1 MLSLLRDAPA
11 FPFFFGF
18 PLVAKTQVLCSGLR
32 RDAPVCV
39 GLLAAQVSR
48 GFRLTVNERTDG
60 SGACSLIIRKSLRL

>member
-11 FPFFFGF
+11 FPFF
-18 PLVAKTQVLCSGLR
+18 SGLR